1 MKQDIV
7 IDEIR
12 AVRHRISEQFGHN
25 TKALID
31 HYRDLEKKYQDRM
44 MPVSEGIDA
53 GHSRSD

>member
-1 MKQDIV
+1 MERDVV

-25 TKALID
+25 TKALLD

-44 MPVSEGIDA
+44 MPVSEGIGA
-53 GHSRSD
+53 GHSPSD

>member
-44 MPVSEGIDA
+44 MPVSEGIGA